1 MARSSL
7 FGRRIHITG
16 SIAADASVATTEEVA
31 RAREVVEVLV
41 KDLLRKGP
49 ASLSRWMPRRRDR
62 MACPS
67 ASTG

>member
-16 SIAADASVATTEEVA
+16 SIAADAIAATTEEVA

-41 KDLLRKGP
+41 KDLLRKEL
-49 ASLSRWMPRRRDR
+49 ALSFLLTPRRLVQ